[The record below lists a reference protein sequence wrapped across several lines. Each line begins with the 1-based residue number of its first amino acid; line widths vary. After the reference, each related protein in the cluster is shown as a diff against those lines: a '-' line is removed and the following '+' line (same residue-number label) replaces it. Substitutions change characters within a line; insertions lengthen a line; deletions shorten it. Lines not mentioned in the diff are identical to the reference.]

1 MTDITLLITG
11 VVVFG
16 LMLIAMVMTVIEFKQ
31 IGKQQEA
38 KLAGPKRDPGDA

>member
-1 MTDITLLITG
+1 MNDITLLITG

-38 KLAGPKRDPGDA
+38 RLADSKRDPGDA

>member
-1 MTDITLLITG
+1 MNDITLLITG

-38 KLAGPKRDPGDA
+38 RLADSKRDSDDA

>member
-1 MTDITLLITG
+1 MTDLTLLITG

-38 KLAGPKRDPGDA
+38 RLADSKRDSDDA